1 MNDNETG
8 IAGARAANS
17 GDDRL
22 DSWKRIAA
30 YLKRDVTTVQ
40 RWERREA
47 MPVHRHQHAKQGSV
61 YAYRSELDA
70 WWASR
75 RSRLAGDGD
84 TVGAAPA
91 PNAPSPTRVP
101 TRHSRLIRR
110 VSLAA
115 TLLLMIGV
123 IAWYALHAG
132 FFWRNPLA
140 EAKITRLTDF
150 GTERAAAISRDG
162 QWVAFLAD
170 RGGQMDAWLTKTGSN
185 RFRNLTE
192 GQFPQ
197 LTNPSIRSVGFSP
210 DGSLVSI
217 WTRNADGTRPQDFKL
232 MAAPTSGGP
241 LGLYMPEAAEFDWSA
256 DGTRLVFHTTAPG
269 DPLFVRNAGESAAHQ
284 IYVAEPGVHCHFPS
298 WSPDG
303 QFIYFI
309 RGEPPLHWDIWR
321 LRPSGG
327 GIERLTFHDAE
338 VSYPVL
344 IDADTLLYLAIDAD
358 GSGPWLNV
366 LDVRQRRTHR
376 VSMGL
381 ERYTS
386 LAASANG
393 MRLVATVANSHSD
406 LWRVTISDGGP
417 PQSAAIPVTPAT
429 QSAAHTP
436 RFGSDYVVYVSSGG
450 GRTEIRKLANGAESD
465 LWHDVSARRIG
476 APAVAPDGRHI
487 AFSVER
493 TNSTQLYVIDS
504 DGANARVIGDNLA
517 LRGELAW
524 TPDSQ
529 SLVSAIVRN
538 GEPRLARIFLDGKP
552 PQPMASE
559 YSLNPVWS
567 NDGKYLFYSGA
578 DVGTNFPLRALGPD
592 GRPYGMP
599 SLILTRGARRVVFSS
614 NSESLIILRG
624 EIGHKNFV
632 LWNPKTGAERQLTD
646 LPGNFTIG
654 DFDVSPD
661 GQEIIFDRVQE
672 TSGIAL
678 IERMG

>member
-1 MNDNETG
+1 MDENQTG
-8 IAGARAANS
+8 TAGARA
-17 GDDRL
+17 GTFGEDRL

-47 MPVHRHQHAKQGSV
+47 MPVHRHQHGKQGSV

-70 WWASR
+70 WWAGR
-75 RSRLAGDGD
+75 RARLVDDGD
-84 TVGAAPA
+84 TAEAPPAAS
-91 PNAPSPTRVP
+91 PSPMPVWKRY
-101 TRHSRLIRR
+101 SRLMRR
-110 VSLAA
+110 LSLAA
-115 TLLLMIGV
+115 ILLLMIGLTV
-123 IAWYALHAG
+123 WYERHADL
-132 FFWRNPLA
+132 FWRNPLA
-140 EAKITRLTDF
+140 EAKTTRLTDF

-170 RGGQMDAWLTKTGSN
+170 RSGHMDAWLTKTGSN

-217 WTRNADGTRPQDFKL
+217 WTRNAQGARPQDFKL
-232 MAAPTSGGP
+232 VAAPTAGGP

-269 DPLFVRNAGESAAHQ
+269 DPLFVRAAGEGAAHQ
-284 IYVAEPGVHCHFPS
+284 IYAAEPGVHCHFPT

-303 QFIYFI
+303 QFIYFT
-309 RGEPPLHWDIWR
+309 RGEPPAHWDIWR
-321 LRPSGG
+321 LRPSGEG
-327 GIERLTFHDAE
+327 VERLTFHDAE

-344 IDADTLLYLAIDAD
+344 IDPHTLLYLVIDAD
-358 GSGPWLNV
+358 GSGPWLNAM
-366 LDVRQRRTHR
+366 DVRQRRAHR

-386 LAASANG
+386 LASSANG

-417 PQSAAIPVTPAT
+417 PQITARPVSPAAP
-429 QSAAHTP
+429 SAHTP
-436 RFGSDYVVYVSSGG
+436 RFGPDYVVYVSSGG
-450 GRTEIRKLANGAESD
+450 GRTEIRKLKDGAESD
-465 LWHDVSARRIG
+465 LWHDQSAGRIG
-476 APAVAPDGRHI
+476 APAIAPDGQRI
-487 AFSVER
+487 AFSVDRED
-493 TNSTQLYVIDS
+493 STQLYVIDS
-504 DGANARVIGDNLA
+504 DGSNARLIADNLP

-524 TPDSQ
+524 APDSQ
-529 SLVSAIVRN
+529 SLVGAIVRN

-559 YSLNPVWS
+559 YSLNPAYS
-567 NDGKYLFYSGA
+567 SDGKYLYYSGA
-578 DVGTNFPLRALGPD
+578 DVGTNFPLRTLGPD
-592 GRPYGMP
+592 GRPYAMP
-599 SLILTRGARRVVFSS
+599 SLILTRGARRVAFLR
-614 NSESLIILRG
+614 NSQSLIILRG

-632 LWNPKTGAERQLTD
+632 LWDPKSGAERQLTD
-646 LPGNFTIG
+646 LPGNFSIG
-654 DFDVSPD
+654 DFDVTPD

-678 IERMG
+678 IERSS

>member
-1 MNDNETG
+1 MKENQTGTEGAKAGNSADN
-8 IAGARAANS
+8 
-17 GDDRL
+17 RL
-22 DSWKRIAA
+22 DSWKRIAT

-70 WWASR
+70 WWANR
-75 RSRLAGDGD
+75 HTRLAGED
-84 TVGAAPA
+84 
-91 PNAPSPTRVP
+91 APSPTRMR
-101 TRHSRLIRR
+101 TRSSALIRQS
-110 VSLAA
+110 SLAL
-115 TLLLMIGV
+115 TLLLVIGV
-123 IAWYALHAG
+123 LAWYARHAG
-132 FFWRNPLA
+132 FFWQNPLA
-140 EAKITRLTDF
+140 EVKVTRLSDF

-162 QWVAFLAD
+162 QFVAFLAE
-170 RGGQMDAWLTKTGSN
+170 RGAQMDAWLTKTGSN

-192 GQFPQ
+192 GKFPQ
-197 LTNPSIRSVGFSP
+197 LTNPSIRPLGFSP

-217 WTRNADGTRPQDFKL
+217 WTRNADGARPQDFKL
-232 MAAPTSGGP
+232 VAAPTAGGP
-241 LGLYMPEAAEFDWSA
+241 LGLYMPEAAEFDWSS
-256 DGTRLVFHTTAPG
+256 DGTQLVFHTTAPG
-269 DPLFVRNAGESAAHQ
+269 DPLFVRAAAEAVARQ
-284 IYVAEPGVHCHFPS
+284 IYVAEPGVHCHFPT

-309 RGEPPLHWDIWR
+309 RGEPPAHWDIWR
-321 LRPSGG
+321 LRPSGE
-327 GIERLTFHDAE
+327 GIERLTFHDTE

-344 IDADTLLYLAIDAD
+344 IDAHTLLYLAIDAD
-358 GSGPWLNV
+358 GSGPWLNAM
-366 LDVRQRRTHR
+366 DVRQKRTHR

-386 LAASANG
+386 LAASSNG
-393 MRLVATVANSHSD
+393 MRLVATIANSHSD
-406 LWRVTISDGGP
+406 LWRVTISGGGP
-417 PQSAAIPVTPAT
+417 PQSTALPVTPAA
-429 QSAAHTP
+429 QSAARTP
-436 RFGSDYVVYVSSGG
+436 RFGLGYVVYVSSGG
-450 GRTEIRKLANGAESD
+450 GRSEIRKLANGAETD
-465 LWHDVSARRIG
+465 LWQDASAGRIG
-476 APAVAPDGRHI
+476 APAIAPDGRRI

-493 TNSTQLYVIDS
+493 NDSTQLYVIDS
-504 DGANARVIGDNLA
+504 DGANARVIADNLP

-524 TPDSQ
+524 APDSQ

-538 GEPRLARIFLDGKP
+538 AEPRLARIFLDGKP

-567 NDGKYLFYSGA
+567 DDGKYLFYSGA

-599 SLILTRGARRVVFSS
+599 TLILTRGARRVAFSRS
-614 NSESLIILRG
+614 SGSLIVLRG

-632 LWNPKTGAERQLTD
+632 LWDPKSGAERQLTD
-646 LPGNFTIG
+646 LPGNFAIG

-678 IERMG
+678 IERPG